1 MKTFVVDPGYL
12 VYEDGATQ
20 APPPSLTGL
29 VEGAVL
35 CNYHHVNS
43 DAVVTGLLCSQ
54 SKVEAVAGVVLHDDK
69 HSGGPCGGKRDDILG
84 LTVIKINTFYTL

>member
-1 MKTFVVDPGYL
+1 MTFVVDPIYL

-20 APPPSLTGL
+20 APPTGLTGL

-35 CNYHHVNS
+35 CHYHHVNN

-54 SKVEAVAGVVLHDDK
+54 SKVEAVTGVVLHDDK
-69 HSGGPCGGKRDDILG
+69 HSGGSCGGRRDDILG
-84 LTVIKINTFYTL
+84 STVIKINTFYSL